1 MRLSKKTSKSK
12 KFAECDL
19 SLPVRKFLNR
29 EGYVRVIRELPF
41 FDRSI
46 DVYGVSWADEA
57 KTADAAK
64 TIAVELKL
72 SKWQKALHQAALY
85 QLCSDYS
92 YVAMPRKVAQTLVE
106 HEDFKTAGV
115 GILAV
120 DTISKAVEIV
130 LPAALSTQAK
140 GHYLGPY
147 KEMLRR

>member
-1 MRLSKKTSKSK
+1 MYTGLTMRLSKKTSRLK
-12 KFAECDL
+12 KVAECDL
-19 SLPVRKFLNR
+19 WLPVRRFLKD
-29 EGYVRVIRELPF
+29 EGYNRVIRELAF

-46 DVYGVSWADEA
+46 DMYGVSWGDE
-57 KTADAAK
+57 DR

-72 SKWQKALHQAALY
+72 RKWQKALHQAALY

-92 YVAMPRKVAQTLVE
+92 YVAMPKKVAQTLVE

-120 DTISKAVEIV
+120 DTISKAVEV
-130 LPAALSTQAK
+130 LLPAVLSTKAK
-140 GHYLGPY
+140 GHYVGPY

>member
-29 EGYVRVIRELPF
+29 EGYDRVIRELSF

-46 DVYGVSWADEA
+46 DVYGVAWADEA
-57 KTADAAK
+57 QTTGTAT

-92 YVAMPRKVAQTLVE
+92 YVAMPRKLAETLTG
-106 HEDFKTAGV
+106 HKDFKASGV
-115 GILAV
+115 GIIAV

-130 LPAALSTQAK
+130 LPAVLSTQAK
-140 GHYLGPY
+140 GHYVEPY

>member
-29 EGYVRVIRELPF
+29 EGYDCVIRELPF

-46 DVYGVSWADEA
+46 DVYGVAWADEA
-57 KTADAAK
+57 KTTDTAK

-72 SKWQKALHQAALY
+72 RKWQKALHQAALY

-92 YVAMPRKVAQTLVE
+92 YVAMPKRVAQALVE
-106 HEDFKTAGV
+106 HEDFKAAGI
-115 GILAV
+115 GILSV
-120 DTISKAVEIV
+120 DTASKAVEVV
-130 LPAALSTQAK
+130 LPAVLSKQAK
-140 GHYLGPY
+140 GHYVGPY
-147 KEMLRR
+147 KELLRR